1 MKPLNGI
8 FGSLTMSNLL
18 SVRSEIE
25 FALWNIKST
34 LDLKTKDEYLK
45 DVLIDF
51 RLRKTEQQLEK
62 LAVQLE
68 EFKLKLESL

>member
-1 MKPLNGI
+1 
-8 FGSLTMSNLL
+8 MSNLL